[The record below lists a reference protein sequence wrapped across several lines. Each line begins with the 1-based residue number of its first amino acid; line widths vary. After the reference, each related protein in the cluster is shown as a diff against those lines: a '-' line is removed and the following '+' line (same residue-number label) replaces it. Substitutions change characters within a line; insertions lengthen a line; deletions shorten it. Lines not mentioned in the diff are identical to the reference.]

1 MPAMNLP
8 PYSRLEH
15 ERRWLVMPS
24 QVGFLRDKPFSRRFE
39 DRYLRCGR
47 LRLRAM
53 TNSDD
58 GKTTYKLTKK
68 YPFERLDTQP
78 IVSTWLTADEFAELR
93 KLDGDDL
100 VKTRWYDEAGDY
112 TFSID
117 VFEGSLTGLILCEVE
132 APTVEVLG
140 AIESPPYAGI
150 EVTEDPFFT
159 GGRLVLAEPVTVLAR
174 LRTEGAL
181 PCP

>member
-1 MPAMNLP
+1 MQLP
-8 PYSRLEH
+8 PYSRLEC
-15 ERRWLVMPS
+15 ERRWLIAPT
-24 QVGFLRDKPFSRRFE
+24 QVGFVRDKPYSRRFE

-78 IVSTWLTADEFAELR
+78 IVSVWLTADEYEALR
-93 KLDGDDL
+93 RLDGDDL
-100 VKTRWYDEAGDY
+100 VKTRWYDEVSGD

-117 VFEGSLTGLILCEVE
+117 VFEGPLAGLILCEVE
-132 APTVEVLG
+132 APTYEELRAVE
-140 AIESPPYAGI
+140 APPSAAM
-150 EVTEDPFFT
+150 EVTEDPFFS
-159 GGRLVLAEPVTVLAR
+159 GRQLVSAAPSAVQAR
-174 LRTEGAL
+174 LAAL
-181 PCP
+181 GLAG